1 MENRFY
7 KWADHEKGVI
17 KGHEMNKRV
26 LPYYDDAWRII
37 NALTYPQAKNNIPYP
52 KMAYIYPTYQ
62 CSLYCKN
69 CIYKDH
75 IKESQ
80 KNDTLDMDLELF
92 KTILADLSSLG
103 VMNVEL
109 CGGGEPLEHSNINE
123 LIEVVLEFRR
133 NKGMNFGILTN
144 GQNISRLDENT
155 VKLLLECFAYIR
167 LSFSE
172 KASYNRRV
180 REEYF
185 NNLTQLLEYKKKNK
199 KKNNKLMA
207 IVGSKL
213 LLTSK
218 NKDELMETVSELLD
232 LGVEHLKVK
241 SIRSQ
246 EDEPSFEDLIEVGEE
261 LRSLKSEKSA
271 NDILQ
276 VDLGKTVYPE
286 GFKCWINPLSVT
298 IDPYGGIYICY
309 NFHNDPENMMIGKY
323 NRKNSLA
330 DFWGKIEHVEKIRN
344 INTKLVCESDT
355 SCNCRYADYQKT
367 MEELFRERKS
377 SKSKDASG
385 ENNISPESKRINKF
399 L

>member
-7 KWADHEKGVI
+7 RWADHEKAVI
-17 KGHEMNKRV
+17 KGNEMNKRV
-26 LPYYDDAWRII
+26 LPYYDDAWNII
-37 NALTYPQAKNNIPYP
+37 NAITYAQSKNTIPYP

-62 CSLYCKN
+62 CSLHCKN
-69 CIYKDH
+69 CMYKDH
-75 IKESQ
+75 LKECEKIKS
-80 KNDTLDMDLELF
+80 LDMDLELF

-109 CGGGEPLEHSNINE
+109 CGGGEPLEHGNINE
-123 LIEVVLEFRR
+123 IIEVVSEFRR
-133 NKGMNFGILTN
+133 NNRMDFGILTN
-144 GQNISRLDENT
+144 GQNISKLDEKT
-155 VKLLLECFAYIR
+155 LKIILECFAYIR

-172 KASYNRRV
+172 QASKNIRLM
-180 REEYF
+180 EEYF
-185 NNLTQLLEYKKKNK
+185 NNLCRLLEYKKNNK
-199 KKNNKLMA
+199 KLKA
-207 IVGSKL
+207 IIGSKL

-218 NKDELMETVSELLD
+218 NKDELLETVFELLD

-241 SIRSQ
+241 SIRSH

-276 VDLGKTVYPE
+276 VDLGRTVYPE
-286 GFKCWINPLSVT
+286 RFKCWINPLSVT

-323 NRKNSLA
+323 NKNYSLS
-330 DFWGKIEHVEKIRN
+330 DFWGKNDHVEKIRN

-355 SCNCRYADYQKT
+355 SCNCRYADYQKM
-367 MEELFRERKS
+367 MEEQFRERKS
-377 SKSKDASG
+377 SKSKNTTG
-385 ENNISPESKRINKF
+385 ENNISSESKRINKF